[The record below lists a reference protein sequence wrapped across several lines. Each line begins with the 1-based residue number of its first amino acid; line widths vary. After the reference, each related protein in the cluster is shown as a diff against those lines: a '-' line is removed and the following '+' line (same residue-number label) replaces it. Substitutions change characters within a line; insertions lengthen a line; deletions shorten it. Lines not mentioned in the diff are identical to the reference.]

1 MWACVTG
8 AKKGKREEGRER
20 EKVDGGREGKEYLSF
35 SPQSPLPFSLFL
47 PTMFRRLSRRL
58 NNVYH
63 FCDLFKETPV
73 RSGFTPK
80 AKKKCNYNLYAARSR
95 QPNEPELWGSCLD
108 IRWRLWFLRWSFL
121 IWTFLYRSL
130 SSRSLYASGYSHVN
144 KTHFHKK
151 GLTLLITS
159 RYFGSRKGPIL
170 SWRNGILFV
179 VLSGADWGR
188 CKRLDSLRAGFRH
201 RCGFWLDEIFFLE
214 ESKNSVSKNTD
225 SFAVY
230 TCNCLSS
237 PAVIDQKYS

>member
-1 MWACVTG
+1 
-8 AKKGKREEGRER
+8 
-20 EKVDGGREGKEYLSF
+20 
-35 SPQSPLPFSLFL
+35 
-47 PTMFRRLSRRL
+47 MFTTSAICSRRHRL
-58 NNVYH
+58 EVDLHPRRKENVIIIY
-63 FCDLFKETPV
+63 TQ
-73 RSGFTPK
+73 SQIS
-80 AKKKCNYNLYAARSR
+80 RSR
-95 QPNEPELWGSCLD
+95 QPNEPELRGSCLD
-108 IRWRLWFLRWSFL
+108 IRWRRWFLRWSFL

-230 TCNCLSS
+230 TCNCLRAEAST
-237 PAVIDQKYS
+237 ALETAWVTCGICCLKAYSHIW

>member
-1 MWACVTG
+1 
-8 AKKGKREEGRER
+8 
-20 EKVDGGREGKEYLSF
+20 
-35 SPQSPLPFSLFL
+35 
-47 PTMFRRLSRRL
+47 MFTTSAICSRRHRL
-58 NNVYH
+58 EVDLHPRRKKNVIIIY
-63 FCDLFKETPV
+63 TQ
-73 RSGFTPK
+73 SQIS
-80 AKKKCNYNLYAARSR
+80 RSR
-95 QPNEPELWGSCLD
+95 QPNEPELWGS
-108 IRWRLWFLRWSFL
+108 
-121 IWTFLYRSL
+121 TFLYRSL

-188 CKRLDSLRAGFRH
+188 CKHLDSLRAGFRH

-230 TCNCLSS
+230 TCNCLRAEAST
-237 PAVIDQKYS
+237 ALETAWVTCGICCLKAYSHIW